1 MKVPTY
7 KREGLLQLA
16 TGARQMRLQ
25 RSGQAEAQLYQTQA
39 RTFSELGQFAFDTY
53 QKDLRMR
60 QEIQDAEAGNYAD
73 RELIRL
79 QTEADEADP
88 DKAESLFDAGVVK
101 LKESL
106 QGRFDNEQR
115 LAAFTARLD
124 GAVIGK
130 RLNVTRSAKKRRI
143 EKGLAVFTE
152 KRDTLRQLAVFGN
165 AVEKKQALDELA
177 FVREK
182 MVTQQFLSPE
192 DAAKQALA
200 DDKYIF
206 VESLQHRI
214 NQADTIEQYE
224 LLKDEITNLD
234 TTKFKPSTIA
244 KLKGLTQVEINALLR
259 EEDRAEADRVRD
271 KIKASEN
278 ELLNFRMTVRRLAD
292 NGKEEEINGLY
303 QSFIEGNYPDVY
315 TAADADRA
323 MAFLE
328 SRLEKKNGQMR
339 ALIRDNGRNIRNNR
353 SALVNG
359 EDYGDGSLLMEDLK
373 VAQMTGDDSNIVAA
387 VANMELFE
395 ANKAYQNMSPTQLA
409 MEITRLKGLD
419 DESLFPEVTQLDEPA
434 KKMLRSE
441 LVKFAEDKL
450 AAIQKQFAAGEV
462 LDYAARTG
470 VVEVEQFDFNNI
482 DESVAARGK
491 SLTMAAAFRAQGNL
505 QADDESV
512 FSLSGINVFTKA
524 EKENL
529 RAFIQEG
536 SPQELAALAIGL
548 APLAERSPGI
558 YEELNDAGAEMFAV
572 AAAIGDPEVARL
584 MFAGKDRTPL
594 IEDQRRNFAEVFNE
608 RVGDVFTF
616 EGSPADNREINLQA
630 SIAVYQAIRDDQI
643 EFDQNAFEKALEMTT
658 GGIGERDGFKVE
670 LPRGVEQ
677 NVFNQAFNVVDA
689 EMLEALVPEG
699 FAGMTYEQ
707 AAMRISQSR
716 IRSTNNNEYTPVI
729 KTTDQNVFLRN
740 NGQPLV
746 FQWNDEFESLIEE
759 ARKRDAG
766 KMRLDRE
773 DVQLLIPMETIR
785 ETM

>member
-79 QTEADEADP
+79 QAEADEADP

-152 KRDTLRQLAVFGN
+152 KRDTLRQQAVFGN

-206 VESLQHRI
+206 VEGLQHRI

-224 LLKDEITNLD
+224 LLKDEIANLD

-271 KIKASEN
+271 QIKASES
-278 ELLNFRMTVRRLAD
+278 ELLSFRMKVRQLAAD
-292 NGKEEEINGLY
+292 NKEEEINGLY

-328 SRLEKKNGQMR
+328 SRLEVKKGRMR
-339 ALIRDNGRNIRNNR
+339 AIIRDNGENIKNNR
-353 SALVNG
+353 ISLRNG
-359 EDYGDGSLLMEDLK
+359 EDFGDGRLLHEDLK
-373 VAQMTGDDSNIVAA
+373 VAQQTGDEPNIIAA
-387 VANMELFE
+387 IANMEVFE
-395 ANKAYQNMSPTQLA
+395 ANKAYQNMSPNQLLK
-409 MEITRLKGLD
+409 EITRLKGLD
-419 DESLFPEVTQLDEPA
+419 DESLFPEVTQLDESA
-434 KKMLRSE
+434 RKMLRSE
-441 LVKFAEDKL
+441 LVKFAEEKL
-450 AAIQKQFAAGEV
+450 AAVNKQTANGEV
-462 LDYAARTG
+462 LDYVSKTKI
-470 VVEVEQFDFNNI
+470 VDVQPIDINNL
-482 DESVAARGK
+482 DTWVAGRSQ
-491 SLTMAAAFRAQGNL
+491 SLTLAAAFMAQGELAGDDETVFDLTKMKAFTKSERAYL
-505 QADDESV
+505 QSWIKTATADD
-512 FSLSGINVFTKA
+512 IAK
-524 EKENL
+524 
-529 RAFIQEG
+529 
-536 SPQELAALAIGL
+536 LAIGL
-548 APLAERSPGI
+548 HPLGKRARGL
-558 YEELNDAGAEMFAV
+558 YEELHEADAQMFAI
-572 AAAIGDPEVARL
+572 AAATGDQDVARAI
-584 MFAGKDRTPL
+584 FAGKDREPL
-594 IEDQRRNFAEVFNE
+594 VEDKKLEFAEIFNE
-608 RVGDVFTF
+608 TVGDVFTF
-616 EGSPADNREINLQA
+616 ENSTADNRRLNLDA
-630 SIAVYQAIRDDQI
+630 ARYVYQAIREDQI
-643 EFDQNAFEKALEMTT
+643 EFDQPAFEKALEMVT
-658 GGIGERDGFKVE
+658 GGIGVHNGFKVA

-677 NVFNQAFNVVDA
+677 SVFSTAFNVIDA
-689 EMLEALVPEG
+689 EMLKALVPEG
-699 FAGMTYEQ
+699 FSNMTYEQ
-707 AAMRISQSR
+707 AALRISESR
-716 IRSTNNNEYTPVI
+716 IRSTGDNEYTPLYI
-729 KTTDQNVFLRN
+729 KTDQQYFSRN
-740 NGQPLV
+740 NGKPLI
-746 FQWNDEFESLIEE
+746 FQWNDEFESLVEG
-759 ARKRDAG
+759 AKKRDAG
-766 KMRLDRE
+766 KMRLDPE
-773 DVQLLIPMETIR
+773 DVQLLVPMKTIR